1 MPRWGRSQERSS
13 DQKPSA
19 VLTWTL
25 QKPSPSSSRAYSPR
39 AWHTVLCRSP
49 SPPGGR
55 RRRTRP
61 CAPARPSRRS
71 PRSRAGSSPAARW
84 PACARPPRPRA
95 GAGPGRAA
103 CPSPACRARARP
115 STAAGGPG
123 APFGDGG
130 RVPLVPRYHV
140 DLVDLDLTP
149 KDHRRELGGEPAA
162 QLLGHELH
170 VGLAQVQ
177 LPGDLPV
184 GEVEPHQVEAQ
195 DPDPQRLVVPGQ
207 DGAGQVV
214 EAGAACRAA
223 VALAA
228 RSGVV
233 PAVAGHG
240 GAVAGRAADAL
251 GPAVLPDQ
259 LVALGV
265 IDQRRQVHQGR
276 GHGRHRS
283 KRADPSSIPV
293 APVGALGPTTPKP
306 DKSLKRLL
314 ISVVR
319 TIRVQAPRTRA
330 VIVSRKIAS
339 AWWR

>member
-1 MPRWGRSQERSS
+1 MTRLSTIKRTFLTDRS
-13 DQKPSA
+13 
-19 VLTWTL
+19 
-25 QKPSPSSSRAYSPR
+25 
-39 AWHTVLCRSP
+39 LC
-49 SPPGGR
+49 
-55 RRRTRP
+55 
-61 CAPARPSRRS
+61 AFM
-71 PRSRAGSSPAARW
+71 
-84 PACARPPRPRA
+84 PPRYRE
-95 GAGPGRAA
+95 A
-103 CPSPACRARARP
+103 C
-115 STAAGGPG
+115 STSCSRVGSGSDRCCAT
-123 APFGDGG
+123 GDGG

-140 DLVDLDLTP
+140 DLVDLDLAP

-184 GEVEPHQVEAQ
+184 REVQAHQVEAQ

-207 DGAGQVV
+207 DRAGQVV

-251 GPAVLPDQ
+251 GPAMLADQ
-259 LVALGV
+259 LVAFRV

-283 KRADPSSIPV
+283 KRADPFSTPV
-293 APVGALGPTTPKP
+293 ALVSALGPTTLKL
-306 DKSLKRLL
+306 DKSLVRKRLP
-314 ISVVR
+314 IIRARVGSSSPAR
-319 TIRVQAPRTRA
+319 TPHPRPAPGRNRRA
-330 VIVSRKIAS
+330 VTNRPLFLKDIPFALLVGTLLAALLATSVLMFALPD
-339 AWWR
+339 